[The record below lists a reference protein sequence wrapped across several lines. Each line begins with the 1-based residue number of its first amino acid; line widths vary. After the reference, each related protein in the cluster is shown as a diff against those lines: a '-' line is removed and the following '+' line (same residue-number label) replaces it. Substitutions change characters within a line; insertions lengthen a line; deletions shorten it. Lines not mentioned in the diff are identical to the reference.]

1 MTKDSGL
8 SVIIRNKNQAEALE
22 FLLYNLTTRYSEDI
36 SEILILDNLSVD
48 TSRAVSL
55 KYGVRF
61 ETIEHFSYGGSA
73 NLAASLVSHEIA
85 VIFSAH
91 AYPVSHDFFKLIKDA
106 FEADEKIAGIRCIH
120 NSGDYVKYINKVNSQ
135 NDPKGFGLIFCGSA
149 FKISVW
155 KKHRF
160 KNDIRTFED
169 KEWSLRV
176 LKEGYS
182 IITVP
187 AIFCYDISRTKKQDF
202 FRFKNELVGSY
213 QLWHEDFK
221 FNNALNRFIMTFVKS
236 SKNYVQDL
244 YYGFK
249 KLIFMLRFLADK
261 PEKFQ

>member
-1 MTKDSGL
+1 MTKDPGL

-36 SEILILDNLSVD
+36 SEILVLDNLSDD

-73 NLAASLVSHEIA
+73 NLAASLISHDIA
-85 VIFSAH
+85 VIFSTH
-91 AYPVSHDFFKLIKDA
+91 AYPVSHDFFKLIKYA
-106 FEADEKIAGIRCIH
+106 FEADEKIAGVRCIH

-135 NDPKGFGLIFCGSA
+135 NDPKGVGLIFCGSA

-221 FNNALNRFIMTFVKS
+221 FNNALNRFVMTFIKS

-244 YYGFK
+244 FYGFK
-249 KLIFMLRFLADK
+249 RLIFMLRFLADK

>member
-1 MTKDSGL
+1 MTKDPGL

-22 FLLYNLTTRYSEDI
+22 FALYNLTTRYSEDI
-36 SEILILDNLSVD
+36 SEILVLDNLSDD

-61 ETIEHFSYGGSA
+61 QTIEHFSYGGSA

-91 AYPVSHDFFKLIKDA
+91 AYPVSHDFFKLIKAA
-106 FEADEKIAGIRCIH
+106 FKANENLAGVRCIH
-120 NSGDYVKYINKVNSQ
+120 NSGDYKRYINNVNAQ
-135 NDPKGFGLIFCGSA
+135 NDPKGVGLIFCGSA

-160 KNDIRTFED
+160 KDDIKTFED

-176 LKEGYS
+176 LKKGYS

-187 AIFCYDISRTKKQDF
+187 AIFCYDIARSKDQEYI
-202 FRFKNELVGSY
+202 RFKNEIFGAY
-213 QLWHEDFK
+213 QLWHHDIKFK
-221 FNNALNRFIMTFVKS
+221 NALNRFVMTFIKS
-236 SKNYVQDL
+236 SRNYVQDL
-244 YYGFK
+244 FYGFK